1 MRMSVL
7 LLRGAYHSAPPF
19 RAASCEHDDHLRL
32 AQGCPKRR
40 RGMTMPSSSDE
51 VKGAQTLTKAD
62 SFATL
67 KLNRAT
73 PRYTAAAVA
82 VSDQAELSTCYA
94 VGWCDG
100 RTAK

>member
-1 MRMSVL
+1 
-7 LLRGAYHSAPPF
+7 
-19 RAASCEHDDHLRL
+19 
-32 AQGCPKRR
+32 
-40 RGMTMPSSSDE
+40 MPSSSDE

-100 RTAK
+100 RTAKAPSPFSRGACVSYKDRSRMR